1 MTGKLNIVS
10 TPIGEYSDMTF
21 RAVKTLQESDYIV
34 CEEFR
39 EGSKLLR
46 FFEIQKELKS
56 LNEHNEHE
64 TSVEIFLDIASGKNV
79 SLISDCGT
87 PLFADPGIHLLRKC
101 IDAGLKTEFIGG
113 ANSLLASIVLSGFD
127 ISRFYFMGFL
137 SPKSDI
143 RLKELKKLL
152 EIEKVIVLMDAPYR
166 FKSLI
171 KDIETVFPNRNV
183 FAAID
188 VTTVSERHLRGTA
201 SEILKETEEE
211 NVKAEFIICINKHDN
226 NL

>member
-1 MTGKLNIVS
+1 MTI
-10 TPIGEYSDMTF
+10 
-21 RAVKTLQESDYIV
+21 RAIKTLLESDYIV
-34 CEEFR
+34 CEEFKQGTR
-39 EGSKLLR
+39 LLK

-64 TSVEIFLDIASGKNV
+64 VSEEIFLDIASGKSV
-79 SLISDCGT
+79 SLTSDCGT
-87 PLFADPGIHLLRKC
+87 PLFADPGLHLLQKC

-137 SPKSDI
+137 SPKSDL
-143 RLKELKKLL
+143 RLKEMKKLS

-166 FKSLI
+166 FKALL
-171 KDIETVFPNRNV
+171 KDTETVFPNRKV

-188 VTTVSERHLRGTA
+188 VTTDSERHLRGTA
-201 SEILKETEEE
+201 SEILKETEDE
-211 NVKAEFIICINKHDN
+211 NVKAEFIIIINKHDN